1 MEKKNS
7 AFFGKGLAFAKY
19 TGARGK
25 SGCNDANAEFVAW
38 LRNVMDESDVS
49 YQMAELVRLT
59 KEAAVLLLIY

>member
-1 MEKKNS
+1 MLQQLLILIMGAYEKKNS

-38 LRNVMDESDVS
+38 QCNG
-49 YQMAELVRLT
+49 
-59 KEAAVLLLIY
+59 